1 MGGLMRE
8 RARALR
14 REMAE
19 AERCLWYQLRAHRFM
34 GLKFKRQKPLG
45 RYIVDFVCLE
55 RRLIIELDGSQHAE
69 QFVYDERRDCWLR
82 TQGFDVLRFW
92 NHEVLLQTDA
102 VLERLR
108 LWVGQKQPS
117 PPAPLP
123 QAGEGCDRV
132 DLGGGMTQN
141 RLSPTRLR

>member
-1 MGGLMRE
+1 MDRLLRE
-8 RARALR
+8 RAKALR
-14 REMAE
+14 REMTE
-19 AERCLWYQLRAHRFM
+19 AERCLWQRLRAHRFM

-55 RRLIIELDGSQHAE
+55 IGLVVELDGGQHAE
-69 QFVYDERRDCWLR
+69 QFVYDERRDYWLR

-102 VLERLR
+102 VLERVR
-108 LWVGQKQPS
+108 VWVEQKRPS

-123 QAGEGCDRV
+123 QAGEG
-132 DLGGGMTQN
+132 
-141 RLSPTRLR
+141 S